1 MNGWRRSHNTGKPF
15 TSFFHAG
22 RDFRVNCTVEEVL
35 KIGGL
40 DAKLVKFSWISCAL
54 ESYTVPVS
62 VSYTH
67 LDVYKRQLLGYRQ
80 AVRHSTLTAAL
91 VGSNPTSPV
100 ILWGISSVGR
110 ALDF

>member
-15 TSFFHAG
+15 ASFFHTG

-54 ESYTVPVS
+54 ESYTVPVYGCRCLT
-62 VSYTH
+62 V
-67 LDVYKRQLLGYRQ
+67 RQ
-80 AVRHSTLTAAL
+80 
-91 VGSNPTSPV
+91 
-100 ILWGISSVGR
+100 IFSVGKT
-110 ALDF
+110 DGK